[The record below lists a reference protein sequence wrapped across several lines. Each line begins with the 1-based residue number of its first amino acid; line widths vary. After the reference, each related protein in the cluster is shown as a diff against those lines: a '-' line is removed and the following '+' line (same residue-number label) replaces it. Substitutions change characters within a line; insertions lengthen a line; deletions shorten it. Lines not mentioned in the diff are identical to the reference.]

1 MVAYF
6 LARVDAERSI
16 HRLALVL
23 MTMVIF
29 LPGCADDRQLDAQ
42 KKEDKAAAAAAAKD
56 SATIDDA
63 KCKSFGF
70 QPGTPGYTKCRED
83 FDNERKQFDVGQ

>member
-6 LARVDAERSI
+6 LACVDAKRSI

-23 MTMVIF
+23 MTVAIF
-29 LPGCADDRQLDAQ
+29 LPGCADHRELDAQ

-56 SATIDDA
+56 TATISDA
-63 KCKSFGF
+63 RCKSFGF
-70 QPGTPGYTKCRED
+70 QPGTPSYTKCRKD
-83 FDNERKQFDVGQ
+83 FDNELDVGQ